1 MSGLRYETGR
11 DMPPG
16 MQEQF
21 AVQVAQQLEETVA
34 AAKQIVNQLIEGST
48 VAESAPMEFTCRS
61 CGAGTNNTEQIGDIA
76 VHFCDACRERIS
88 REVKWESQGETWRK
102 PNVICPYCGY
112 EIDSEDSALFFEVG
126 ETEEYACEWCQ
137 RKFDVKVREV
147 RYYSTNRSACEMPED
162 WQPPEDAAHGSV

>member
-1 MSGLRYETGR
+1 MAGGVHYNSGR

-21 AVQVAQQLEETVA
+21 AVQIVQQLT
-34 AAKQIVNQLIEGST
+34 EGST
-48 VAESAPMEFTCRS
+48 VTESAPMEFTCSS
-61 CGAGTNNTEQIGDIA
+61 CGAGTNNTEQIGDVAI
-76 VHFCDACRERIS
+76 HFCDDCKRIR
-88 REVKWESQGETWRK
+88 REVKWESMGATWRK

-126 ETEEYACEWCQ
+126 KTEEYACEWCQ
-137 RKFDVKVREV
+137 RKFDVEVRLV

-162 WQPPEDAAHGSV
+162 WQPPEDAEHGSV

>member
-1 MSGLRYETGR
+1 MSGVRYEAGR

-21 AVQVAQQLEETVA
+21 AVQIVQQLEEATTA
-34 AAKQIVNQLIEGST
+34 AARFVKGIVGGTS
-48 VAESAPMEFTCRS
+48 MEFTCTS

-76 VHFCDACRERIS
+76 LHFCDACRERIS

-126 ETEEYACEWCQ
+126 KTEEYACECCR
-137 RKFDVKVREV
+137 RKFDVEVRVV